1 MRAKN
6 TTHDQ
11 QTIQAFTRF
20 KVLTFTELSTQLHL
34 SVATVRRRLKEW
46 EALSSY
52 NHSGRYYT
60 LPSIPQFNKQG
71 LWKYQG
77 AFFSKYGTLKN
88 TVIHLVRISKNGLS
102 NGDLEEI
109 LEVNPNSYLPQC
121 KQLAGVKREKHRREV
136 VYFSSEEEVCRRQKQ
151 KRFPP
156 EPTAAKLP
164 PDAIGIIVMVQLV
177 KHPGS
182 TPEQLSATL
191 QRKGYEIG
199 AKMIENLFE
208 HHGLKKN

>member
-1 MRAKN
+1 MRPKN
-6 TTHDQ
+6 ITHDQ
-11 QTIQAFTRF
+11 QTIEAFTRR
-20 KVLTFTELSTQLHL
+20 KVLTFTELCAQLHL

-52 NHSGRYYT
+52 NQSGRYYT
-60 LPSIPQFNKQG
+60 LPSIPHFNKKG

-88 TVIHLVRISKNGLS
+88 TVIHLVRISKSGLS
-102 NGDLEEI
+102 NSELEEI

-121 KQLAGVKREKHRREV
+121 KELAGVKRERHRRKV

-151 KRFPP
+151 NRFPLQ
-156 EPTAAKLP
+156 PTAAKLP

-177 KHPGS
+177 KQPGS
-182 TPEQLSATL
+182 TPEQLSEML
-191 QRKGYEIG
+191 RREGYEIG
-199 AKMIENLFE
+199 AKMIEHLFE
-208 HHGLKKN
+208 HHGIKKN